1 VDAGPSIKKIDM
13 KGETPVVAQKG
24 VGTFPSAEDAGAPLE
39 ELTRRATPVVN
50 QKKVGVSPGEDKMAV
65 FVAIQKS
72 IEPSPETATPWAL

>member
-1 VDAGPSIKKIDM
+1 M
-13 KGETPVVAQKG
+13 KGETPVVA
-24 VGTFPSAEDAGAPLE
+24 AEDAGAPLE
-39 ELTRRATPVVN
+39 ELTRWATPVVN